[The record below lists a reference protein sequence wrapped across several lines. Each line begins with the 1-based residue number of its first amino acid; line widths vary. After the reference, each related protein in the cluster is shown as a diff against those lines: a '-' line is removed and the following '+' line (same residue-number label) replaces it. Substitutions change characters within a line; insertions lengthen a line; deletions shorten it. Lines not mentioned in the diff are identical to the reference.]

1 MTHEVVLQGYNVKPG
16 SLQLGTFDS
25 YGIEKI
31 HVTADDSWD
40 GLAIVVT
47 FNPPEGDAVEVR
59 VPADGTVDVPP
70 EATTYEGKGTIVFCG
85 VDSGVQRIT
94 KTMGY
99 VVITHANVGTDTAF
113 TPSEDLAAQ
122 VLNAA
127 LSAERSSTEANTA
140 AQGAQKAAE
149 NAASAA
155 QASAESANKAAAEAA
170 AAKPYT
176 ESAKASA
183 EAARDSE
190 NQAQQSS
197 TEATAAKNAAFLS
210 PGGAGVCA
218 PWRFGSLNDGGACG
232 LPCAHGGSGTGTS
245 GWNGVPR
252 LAGSGKK
259 RGEWPA

>member
-190 NQAQQSS
+190 NQAQ
-197 TEATAAKNAAFLS
+197 
-210 PGGAGVCA
+210 
-218 PWRFGSLNDGGACG
+218 
-232 LPCAHGGSGTGTS
+232 
-245 GWNGVPR
+245 
-252 LAGSGKK
+252 
-259 RGEWPA
+259 